1 MNLPDNT
8 GDTGL
13 ILESEDLLEKEIA
26 TYSSIL
32 VWEISWTEKPGKQ
45 QSMGLQSQKKLSN
58 QAAATSSVYM
68 SILLSEYIHPPSS
81 TVSISLF
88 SKSALLFL
96 PCKYIHQYHFSR
108 CHIYA
113 LIYDICFSLSDL
125 THSV

>member
-68 SILLSEYIHPPSS
+68 SILLSEYIQP
-81 TVSISLF
+81 
-88 SKSALLFL
+88 
-96 PCKYIHQYHFSR
+96 
-108 CHIYA
+108 
-113 LIYDICFSLSDL
+113 
-125 THSV
+125 